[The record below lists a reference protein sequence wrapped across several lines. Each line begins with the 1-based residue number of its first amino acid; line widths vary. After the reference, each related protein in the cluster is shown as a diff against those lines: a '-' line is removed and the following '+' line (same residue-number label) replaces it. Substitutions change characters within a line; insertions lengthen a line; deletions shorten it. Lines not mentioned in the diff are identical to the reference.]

1 MAKPVLGLEQA
12 VSLVGRMK
20 AAAEGNGRFSD
31 IVMPNGQKL
40 RDCTFGYVAEIS
52 EAMQTMGYAMP
63 EDSFQRAWGKHGH
76 GTSIRRASPAPD
88 YFPRRR
94 RISARTRRRSRTLY
108 PTMVGWQPFDPAGD
122 PVPVIRK
129 QLCLDSVVPWKRR
142 SNDSAL

>member
-52 EAMQTMGYAMP
+52 EAMQTMGYVMP
-63 EDSFQRAWGKHGH
+63 EDSV
-76 GTSIRRASPAPD
+76 RRA
-88 YFPRRR
+88 
-94 RISARTRRRSRTLY
+94 
-108 PTMVGWQPFDPAGD
+108 
-122 PVPVIRK
+122 
-129 QLCLDSVVPWKRR
+129 
-142 SNDSAL
+142 

>member
-1 MAKPVLGLEQA
+1 MAKPVLGFEQA

-40 RDCTFGYVAEIS
+40 RDCTFGYVAEIA
-52 EAMQTMGYAMP
+52 EAMQTMGYVMP
-63 EDSFQRAWGKHGH
+63 EIRSSGRRQARPRDGYQARK
-76 GTSIRRASPAPD
+76 RRARLPSCAEGGFQLGQGAVPGHCTDDGRLA
-88 YFPRRR
+88 
-94 RISARTRRRSRTLY
+94 AVRS
-108 PTMVGWQPFDPAGD
+108 AGD

-129 QLCLDSVVPWKRR
+129 QLCRDSVVPWKRR

>member
-52 EAMQTMGYAMP
+52 EAMQTMGYVCLRIHSVGCRP
-63 EDSFQRAWGKHGH
+63 
-76 GTSIRRASPAPD
+76 GTPSGR
-88 YFPRRR
+88 
-94 RISARTRRRSRTLY
+94 
-108 PTMVGWQPFDPAGD
+108 Q
-122 PVPVIRK
+122 
-129 QLCLDSVVPWKRR
+129 
-142 SNDSAL
+142 

>member
-52 EAMQTMGYAMP
+52 EAMQTMGYVMP
-63 EDSFQRAWGKHGH
+63 EDSFRRGVGRAH
-76 GTSIRRASPAPD
+76 RRAGN
-88 YFPRRR
+88 RRE
-94 RISARTRRRSRTLY
+94 SAMRLLSRAESGFQLGQGAVPGHRSDNCRL
-108 PTMVGWQPFDPAGD
+108 AA
-122 PVPVIRK
+122 I
-129 QLCLDSVVPWKRR
+129 
-142 SNDSAL
+142 